1 MIKTQ
6 GENEMK
12 RKEWKAVDRF
22 LRNLFMCPMSD
33 LEKFA
38 NEDAASY
45 RAVAA
50 YKNLISDITGG

>member
-1 MIKTQ
+1 
-6 GENEMK
+6 MK